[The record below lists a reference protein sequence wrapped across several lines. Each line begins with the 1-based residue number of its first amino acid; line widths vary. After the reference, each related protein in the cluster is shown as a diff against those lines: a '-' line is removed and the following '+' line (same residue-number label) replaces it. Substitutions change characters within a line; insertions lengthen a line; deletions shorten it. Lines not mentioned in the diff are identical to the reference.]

1 MEGVPKNLQPL
12 VIHAKCVAD
21 APTIREHVKYCTGL
35 GLKYMTPTNTPHNLE
50 AVLVGS
56 APSIRDQVNK
66 LKSMRK
72 DPKYVF
78 FGIKGG
84 HDFLLQNKIQP
95 DFGLAV
101 DPLEKIHKE
110 NFLLKA
116 KACKYFIASQCH
128 PTLFDALMNRGEEV
142 IIWHLATDNL
152 SDWSRDPS
160 SPIFQ
165 HYLIPG
171 GSTSGLRAIVLAFAM
186 GFRVFHLFGYDSC
199 LSGRMRKINGE
210 IYDAKKKDGT
220 DKAVTLV
227 VKGKKFVSDPA
238 MASQANEFQE
248 LLKSLYQKEDP
259 FVVRGYGEGLIQH
272 IIKERYREG
281 APECLL

>member
-1 MEGVPKNLQPL
+1 
-12 VIHAKCVAD
+12 
-21 APTIREHVKYCTGL
+21 
-35 GLKYMTPTNTPHNLE
+35 
-50 AVLVGS
+50 
-56 APSIRDQVNK
+56 
-66 LKSMRK
+66 MRK
-72 DPKYVF
+72 NPKYVF

-128 PTLFDALMNRGEEV
+128 PTLFDALIKRGEEV

-152 SDWSRDPS
+152 SQWAREPD
-160 SPIFQ
+160 SPIYR
-165 HYLIPG
+165 HYQIPG
-171 GSTSGLRAIVLAFAM
+171 GSTSGLRAMVLAFAM
-186 GFRVFHLFGYDSC
+186 GFRVMHLFGYDSC
-199 LSGRMRKINGE
+199 LSGKMRKVNGE
-210 IYDAKKKDGT
+210 IYDSKKPDGSE
-220 DKAVTLV
+220 KAVPLV
-227 VKGKKFVSDPA
+227 VKGKRFLADPA
-238 MASQANEFQE
+238 FASQADEFQN
-248 LLKSLYQKEDP
+248 LLKSMYQKDDP
-259 FVVRGYGEGLIQH
+259 FVVKGYGEGLIQH